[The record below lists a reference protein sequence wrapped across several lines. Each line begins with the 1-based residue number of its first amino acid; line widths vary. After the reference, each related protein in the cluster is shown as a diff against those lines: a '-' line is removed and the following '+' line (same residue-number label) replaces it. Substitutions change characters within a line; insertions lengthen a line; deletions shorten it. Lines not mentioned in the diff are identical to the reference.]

1 MKNYTKL
8 DELKSENN
16 KLKTKIKK
24 LEDELESA
32 KFMIGVIND
41 INRELINKV
50 ELYEKENKYDMK
62 EKLLEII
69 NHYGLMKQ
77 LKYIH
82 SEYFELDEAI
92 IDYNQSGWDFDYED
106 MEELEKQYTTHI
118 AEEIADVMVMLKQFQ
133 YYHNIKDEQIE
144 NIMKTKIKR
153 QLERINLESKGEQ

>member
-1 MKNYTKL
+1 
-8 DELKSENN
+8 
-16 KLKTKIKK
+16 
-24 LEDELESA
+24 
-32 KFMIGVIND
+32 
-41 INRELINKV
+41 
-50 ELYEKENKYDMK
+50 MK

-69 NHYGLMKQ
+69 NYYGVMPQ

-106 MEELEKQYTTHI
+106 MEELEKQYATHI

-144 NIMKTKIKR
+144 NIMKAKIER
-153 QLERINLESKGEQ
+153 QLERISLENKGE

>member
-1 MKNYTKL
+1 M
-8 DELKSENN
+8 E
-16 KLKTKIKK
+16 
-24 LEDELESA
+24 
-32 KFMIGVIND
+32 
-41 INRELINKV
+41 
-50 ELYEKENKYDMK
+50 

-92 IDYNQSGWDFDYED
+92 IDYHQSGWDFDYED
-106 MEELEKQYTTHI
+106 AEELERKYATHI

-144 NIMKTKIKR
+144 NIMKAKIER
-153 QLERINLESKGEQ
+153 QLERIILESKGE